1 MMKQLIFRE
10 KYVQLLKE
18 RLSHEEYLKH
28 YSSKD
33 FIYDKR
39 QVLTLPNIDTTTDL
53 LSKLDANDDYKTA
66 ISIYEAYKNLAPI
79 QASDERIWVYLAH
92 VDLYPYM
99 IERRPEVFKGSS
111 SNPSKYILDH
121 WFLSSTSQSSLL
133 RHKLP
138 RLSWAVFLSIDETR
152 GENKYNLTKIL
163 FRQIDFAT
171 RTLGTY
177 KLGRHKEAVLGIL
190 EFIEENGD
198 LFKRKFEDKTRF
210 ITKYLNFIGGLK
222 PLSYYDRYF
231 FKSEL
236 EKIREK
242 ISSIGTI

>member
-53 LSKLDANDDYKTA
+53 ISKLDANDDYKTA

-111 SNPSKYILDH
+111 SNQSKYILDH
-121 WFLSSTSQSSLL
+121 
-133 RHKLP
+133 
-138 RLSWAVFLSIDETR
+138 
-152 GENKYNLTKIL
+152 
-163 FRQIDFAT
+163 
-171 RTLGTY
+171 
-177 KLGRHKEAVLGIL
+177 
-190 EFIEENGD
+190 
-198 LFKRKFEDKTRF
+198 
-210 ITKYLNFIGGLK
+210 
-222 PLSYYDRYF
+222 
-231 FKSEL
+231 
-236 EKIREK
+236 
-242 ISSIGTI
+242 